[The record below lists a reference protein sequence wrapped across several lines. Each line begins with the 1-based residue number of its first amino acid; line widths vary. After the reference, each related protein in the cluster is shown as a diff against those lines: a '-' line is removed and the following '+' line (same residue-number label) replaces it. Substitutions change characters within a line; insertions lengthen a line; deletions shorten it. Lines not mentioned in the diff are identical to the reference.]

1 MLCEKTK
8 THAPGETRTLTY
20 VINHDGLSFMVREI
34 KKILRECKLDIEKLL
49 GKTRVIAAE
58 KEMEILKILC
68 NILL

>member
-8 THAPGETRTLTY
+8 THAPGETRPLTY
-20 VINHDGLSFMVREI
+20 VINRDDFIVREI
-34 KKILRECKLDIEKLL
+34 KIILRECKLDIEKLL